1 MKEVSYTNPDTGN
14 EELDTFRTYENKEV
28 IREAKKLSEIPLSMI
43 PTKNL
48 YEHKIL
54 KEMIEAE
61 LDEAE
66 VNRIIEEYT
75 NIRL

>member
-1 MKEVSYTNPDTGN
+1 M
-14 EELDTFRTYENKEV
+14 L
-28 IREAKKLSEIPLSMI
+28 REAKELSEIPLSMI

-54 KEMIEAE
+54 KEMIEANM
-61 LDEAE
+61 DEDE

>member
-1 MKEVSYTNPDTGN
+1 V
-14 EELDTFRTYENKEV
+14 L
-28 IREAKKLSEIPLSMI
+28 REAKELSEIPLSMI

-48 YEHKIL
+48 YEHMIL

-61 LDEAE
+61 MDEGE

-75 NIRL
+75 NIRLQGCLLNKKFAVALK